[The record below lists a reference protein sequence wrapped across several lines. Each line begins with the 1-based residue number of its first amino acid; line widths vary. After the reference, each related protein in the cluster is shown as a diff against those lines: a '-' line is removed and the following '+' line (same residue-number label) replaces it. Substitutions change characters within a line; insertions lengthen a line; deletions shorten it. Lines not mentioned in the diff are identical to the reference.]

1 MNADQLVR
9 FIAGFITEDPC
20 VFNEEQ
26 APMPDKAPSNAEI
39 NAANRDITGLQGK
52 AELELKDNAKADRE
66 KKAKEEKLR
75 YEKLKPLFDQA
86 DEELESA
93 VGQVNRAYGNSI
105 GQQENLKDSQDN
117 LDGLRDMIDL
127 IGNVAAKS

>member
-1 MNADQLVR
+1 MNADRLVR
-9 FIAGFITEDPC
+9 FIANFITEDPC

-52 AELELKDNAKADRE
+52 AELELKDDTEAERE
-66 KKAKEEKLR
+66 RKAKEEKR
-75 YEKLKPLFDQA
+75 KRDKLEPLFNQA
-86 DEELESA
+86 DKELKSA
-93 VGQVNRAYGNSI
+93 VGLVDKAYGNSI
-105 GQQENLKDSQDN
+105 GQQENLKDSQAN
-117 LDGLRDMIDL
+117 LDGLKDMIDL